1 MKNSN
6 SKKSN
11 NMFWS
16 FVAGIATTA
25 IGAAIADEVCSR
37 RARAKRIINRF
48 YHPLYI
54 GVNNKI
60 YEGAEPE
67 LHKQEKL
74 FIDGVITTDEF
85 IRRVN
90 TINQNIIASVAKYDA
105 MEDGWQHCKY
115 EEIFK
120 YDYFERR

>member
-6 SKKSN
+6 I
-11 NMFWS
+11 FS
-16 FVAGIATTA
+16 FVAGIATVA
-25 IGAAIADEVCSR
+25 IGATIGESLCSR
-37 RARAKRIINRF
+37 RARAKRIISKY

-54 GVNNKI
+54 GVNTKI
-60 YEGAEPE
+60 YDGADIE

-74 FIDGVITTDEF
+74 FVDGVITANEF
-85 IRRVN
+85 ARRVN
-90 TINQNIIASVAKYDA
+90 TINQNIVASVSKYNA
-105 MEDGWQHCKY
+105 MENGWECCKY